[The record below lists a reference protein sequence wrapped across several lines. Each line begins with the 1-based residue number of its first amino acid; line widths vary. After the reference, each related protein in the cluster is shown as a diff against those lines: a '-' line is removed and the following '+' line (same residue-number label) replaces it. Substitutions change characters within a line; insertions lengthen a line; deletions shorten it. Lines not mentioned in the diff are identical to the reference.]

1 MRRRLV
7 ATTVVVALVTATL
20 FGVMQAVLEVF
31 HPFPQLFMLL
41 PIGVIAVAGAV
52 LFGVWQ
58 ARRLSRSL
66 DELATAAE
74 RLGSGDPRRHARR
87 YGVRELDRLADA
99 LDESAGRVAETLA
112 SERQLSADASHQLR
126 TPLTALSI
134 RLEETLA
141 SVGDDKAVREEVG
154 YALAQVERLAQVVDS
169 LLSRSR
175 DTRAARRTPVEVD
188 QVVAQQLDEWRP
200 AFSGARRRLLV
211 TGEQGLKVA
220 ATPGTLGHVL
230 ATLLENALHHGG
242 GDVTLHCRTTSSS
255 GAGSVVVEVRD
266 EGSGVPDELG
276 QRIFEREVSGRSGTG
291 LGLALARD
299 LAEAGGGRLELI
311 SRKPAVFAVFLPRA
325 ETAAG

>member
-7 ATTVVVALVTATL
+7 GTTVVVALVTATM
-20 FGVMQAVLEVF
+20 FGVMLAVVKAVQPVPELA
-31 HPFPQLFMLL
+31 MLL
-41 PIGVIAVAGAV
+41 PIGATAVAVAV

-66 DELATAAE
+66 GELATAAE

-99 LDESAGRVAETLA
+99 LDESASRVAETLA
-112 SERQLSADASHQLR
+112 TERQLSADASHQLR
-126 TPLTALSI
+126 TPLTALSM

-141 SVGDDKAVREEVG
+141 SVGDEKAVREEVG

-169 LLSRSR
+169 LLSHRR
-175 DTRAARRTPVEVD
+175 DSRAAHRRPVEVD
-188 QVVAQQLDEWRP
+188 TVVSQQLDEWRP
-200 AFSGARRRLLV
+200 AFASGKRRLSV
-211 TGEQGLKVA
+211 TGEQDLKVS

-242 GDVTLHCRTTSSS
+242 GDVTLHCRTTAGA

-266 EGSGVPDELG
+266 EGPGVPDELG

-325 ETAAG
+325 EES